1 MQNKLIDYI
10 KTYTPLTFQE
20 EEHLISHIVYRS
32 YAKQEILFQEGN
44 VSNEIY
50 FVTKGCVRLY
60 YNVNEIDKTG
70 FFYTEGQFI
79 CAGESFTYK
88 VEASENYQVLEDTE
102 LCVLTRENIESLLK
116 LSPVFEIIARIAVEN
131 ELLTA
136 QRIIRSFVTQSAE
149 ERYKE
154 LLAHQGELFLRVP
167 QQYIATFLGVS
178 PETLSRIKARVLTQ
192 IK

>member
-1 MQNKLIDYI
+1 MQNKFIDYI
-10 KTYTPLTFQE
+10 KSYTSLTLQE
-20 EEHLISHIVYRS
+20 EEYLISHIIYRS
-32 YAKQEILFQEGN
+32 CVKQEILFQEGN

-60 YNVNEIDKTG
+60 YNVDEIDKTG

-79 CAGESFTYK
+79 CAGESFTYE
-88 VEASENYQVLEDTE
+88 VEAKENYQVLEDTE

-154 LLAHQGELFLRVP
+154 LLVHRGELFLRVP

-178 PETLSRIKARVLTQ
+178 PETLSRIKARVLNSE
-192 IK
+192 